1 VFVASVDDFFT
12 VRGRGRFIVT
22 ETTMDLYDDSLLD
35 AIHVETLLSWV
46 HTALHASSHTQPLS
60 NPQMAPSSAP
70 ITPSSSP
77 Y

>member
-1 VFVASVDDFFT
+1 MFAASVDDFFT

-46 HTALHASSHTQPLS
+46 HTALHASSLIQPLS
-60 NPQMAPSSAP
+60 
-70 ITPSSSP
+70 SP
-77 Y
+77 YLAPMTH

>member
-46 HTALHASSHTQPLS
+46 RPPALR
-60 NPQMAPSSAP
+60 
-70 ITPSSSP
+70 II
-77 Y
+77 

>member
-1 VFVASVDDFFT
+1 MFVASVDDFFT

-46 HTALHASSHTQPLS
+46 HTALYASSLIQPLS
-60 NPQMAPSSAP
+60 SPYQAPM
-70 ITPSSSP
+70 THSSSP
-77 Y
+77 FC